1 MFERGTTYGREV
13 IERTDPVTGAFVIQL
28 TAAQNASAKLYFELQ
43 SFLCDDRTIIF
54 HSQRVPGRGAPVELF
69 RVDTDGRNLT
79 QLTDDQHPLT
89 HPVPAWTTRSVYGLR
104 KNVLIRLD
112 VDMLEETEIACCDEA
127 VGGASSSISGDD
139 RFFFT
144 VATMRD
150 GQKAIVRFATDGS
163 EVVIMLR
170 GIPVNHVNVDPA
182 GTQFTFNRSLDPNDP
197 GRIQICGFDG
207 GNLRAFPFQRFAH
220 RSWLG
225 GTGRVQGPLAA
236 PARGIGSIA
245 PDETEL
251 KLVAGGS
258 SFWHAAS
265 SLDGKWIVSDTNW
278 PDVGIQLVHVE
289 SGRYACLCKSL
300 GTNSVGQETHPHP
313 SFNRA
318 GTHVLY
324 TSDRTGVSQ
333 IYLAAIP
340 DAIRTELETGTLTHR
355 QRWPGKVI

>member
-1 MFERGTTYGREV
+1 MFARGTIYGREV
-13 IERTDPVTGAFVIQL
+13 VEMTDPVTCTFILQL

-54 HSQRVPGRGAPVELF
+54 HSQRFPGRGAPMELF
-69 RVDTDGRNLT
+69 RVDVDGRNLT
-79 QLTDDQHPLT
+79 QLTDEQHPLE
-89 HPVPAWTTRSVYGLR
+89 HPVPAWTTRSVFGLR
-104 KNVLIRLD
+104 RNVLIRLD
-112 VDMLEETEIACCDEA
+112 VDTLEETEIARCDDVVE
-127 VGGASSSISGDD
+127 GASSSLSGDD

-144 VATMRD
+144 VAALRSGD
-150 GQKAIVRFATDGS
+150 KAIVRFATDGS
-163 EVVIMLR
+163 DVTVMLR
-170 GIPVNHVNVDPA
+170 GIPVNHVNADPA
-182 GTQFTFNRSLDPNDP
+182 GTQFTFNRSLDPDDP
-197 GRIQICGFDG
+197 GRIQICDFDG

-225 GTGRVQGPLAA
+225 RTGRVQGPLAA

-245 PDETEL
+245 SDETEL
-251 KLVAGGS
+251 RIVAGGS
-258 SFWHAAS
+258 SFWHTAS
-265 SLDGKWIVSDTNW
+265 SLDGKWIASDTNW

-300 GTNSVGQETHPHP
+300 GTNSDPQHAHPHP

-318 GTHVLY
+318 GTHVLFN
-324 TSDRTGVSQ
+324 SDRTGVPQ

-340 DAIRTELETGTLTHR
+340 DTIRTELETGALTQR